1 MNQSSKDDSSIV
13 APKTD
18 VPSKET
24 DTPLSA
30 VSRLSITEEDQI
42 PPLEE
47 HRQEAM
53 PVKKMKNLF
62 FLPEEKLKER
72 YPGLFK
78 TDSYTS
84 EVKLKNI
91 YMNPSRIKRRNL
103 DLLPTEIWWQSK
115 SLSLA

>member
-1 MNQSSKDDSSIV
+1 MNQSSKDDSSVV

-18 VPSKET
+18 MPSKET
-24 DTPLSA
+24 DTPLSTIP
-30 VSRLSITEEDQI
+30 RLSITEENQI

-47 HRQEAM
+47 HQQEAM

-62 FLPEEKLKER
+62 FLPEEKLKDR
-72 YPGLFK
+72 YPSLLK
-78 TDSYTS
+78 TDLHPP

-91 YMNPSRIKRRNL
+91 HMNPSRIKRRNL
-103 DLLPTEIWWQSK
+103 DLSPTEIQWQSK